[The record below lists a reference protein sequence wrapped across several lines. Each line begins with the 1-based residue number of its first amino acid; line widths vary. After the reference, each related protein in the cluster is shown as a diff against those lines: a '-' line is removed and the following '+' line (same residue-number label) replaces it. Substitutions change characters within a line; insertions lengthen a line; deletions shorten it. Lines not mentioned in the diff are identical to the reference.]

1 MQHSTNFNFNLPLS
15 TDFADISKLTE
26 NWNAVDGILENIT
39 EEEFEQA
46 YALVKKTTVIEKS
59 ISGKTITETNTETG
73 ATAVTT
79 FAVVSGNKVI
89 TTVVTPPGDYIYTK
103 TATIVKSGNTKTITE
118 TYTKTPKS

>member
-1 MQHSTNFNFNLPLS
+1 MQHSTNFNFNLPQS

-89 TTVVTPPGDYIYTK
+89 TTVVTPQGDYIYTK
-103 TATIVKSGNTKTITE
+103 TATIVKSGNTKTIAE